1 MSERLPFLK
10 FYPGDWMQDAA
21 LRTCSVAAR
30 GLWIDVL
37 SAMHAN
43 TNRRGYL
50 ELPTGRPMLS
60 CHVARIVGTTE
71 QETEVLLAELE
82 DAGVFSRTKDGTIY
96 SRRMVRDDRQLQDD
110 VKNGRRGGNPRLK
123 GGVNPPVNPPVNP
136 EANPPL
142 KARSQKSEVRSQI
155 PDADGLLIPLGS
167 STNTSPVL
175 TTHVATDGGNPPPAA
190 PPPPQTTGG
199 KVGWDAGTGFTGIS
213 VGIRLAWER
222 AFPACDIDAELAK
235 AHAWMLANPKK
246 IKRNW
251 QRFLHEWLTRTQ
263 DRGGTGTQAGNRAPR
278 AVVPPA
284 PPVKTL
290 PEIIAE
296 ARQKAQQN
304 GVVHERR

>member
-1 MSERLPFLK
+1 VSERLPFLK

-30 GLWIDVL
+30 GLWIDVIA
-37 SAMHAN
+37 AMHAN

-50 ELPTGRPMLS
+50 ELPTGKPMLA
-60 CHVARIVGTTE
+60 CHVARIVGATE
-71 QETEVLLAELE
+71 PEAAVLLAELE
-82 DAGVFSRTKDGTIY
+82 DAGVFSRTKEGTIY

-110 VKNGRRGGNPRLK
+110 VKNGKRGGNPRLK

-190 PPPPQTTGG
+190 AATPP
-199 KVGWDAGTGFTGIS
+199 KKLSLKFEWDPEHGFVNVPIP
-213 VGIRLAWER
+213 IRMGWER
-222 AFPACDIDAELAK
+222 AFPACNIDAELAK
-235 AHAWMLANPKK
+235 AHAWMQANPTK
-246 IKRNW
+246 IKKNW
-251 QRFLHEWLTRTQ
+251 AMFLQRWLAKEQ
-263 DRGGTGTQAGNRAPR
+263 DRGGTGSPPGNRAPR
-278 AVVPPA
+278 AVVEPA
-284 PPVKTL
+284 QVPKSL
-290 PEIIAE
+290 SQIIAE
-296 ARQKAQQN
+296 RQAAAKQN
-304 GVVHERR
+304 GVHA